1 MAKAENKSESQ
12 KTAELLREVFKGKTV
27 KTARRH
33 KNDKYVTLV
42 FTDGAK
48 LIFDNDIYWNVE
60 GDVPRT
66 GRGTGNREGSLTAAE
81 PPAGNT
87 VALAGLWWDGKGD
100 WKRAHESA
108 QQDDGGEGSWS
119 RNSRHLRTPCG

>member
-12 KTAELLREVFKGKTV
+12 KTAEFLREVFKGKTI

-48 LIFDNDIYWNVE
+48 LTFDNDIYWDVN
-60 GDVPRT
+60 GDVVEP
-66 GRGTGNREGSLTAAE
+66 GEEPGTVKVR
-81 PPAGNT
+81 
-87 VALAGLWWDGKGD
+87 
-100 WKRAHESA
+100 
-108 QQDDGGEGSWS
+108 
-119 RNSRHLRTPCG
+119 